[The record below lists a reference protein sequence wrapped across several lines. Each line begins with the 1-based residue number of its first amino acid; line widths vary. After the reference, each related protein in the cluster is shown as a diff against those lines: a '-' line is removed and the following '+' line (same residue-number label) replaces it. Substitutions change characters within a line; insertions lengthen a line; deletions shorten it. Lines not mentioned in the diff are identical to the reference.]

1 MVTIKLDPNK
11 MDTLFFL
18 CAHDFK
24 HDFIEDKTRSEN
36 AYIDIDPSLYQ
47 GGSITETV
55 DVDLRPLSMPSSS
68 NVDLRPLSMPSS
80 SIEDVSDPKSLPLA
94 YYIYVNLLIEVGE
107 ENIEE
112 TFDNFCNSL
121 ERIVMREEIS
131 RATQK
136 RMLQLGS
143 DNHQNG
149 GQLTEMDAVNIL
161 FKLDLPK
168 RLTEIDAANILLKLD
183 QSKEFTEAETE
194 VANIL
199 LELWESTPIDELT
212 ETEKKVLIELRK
224 ILNTPSKPA
233 AAPAPESKSE
243 SKPGV
248 RTSRRL
254 AAQPQTA
261 YASESEDPEPPSEK
275 VIDEW
280 DEKLNIYKDWLYST
294 NPTEFDK
301 FKNETDLEPNP
312 ENIISYYKPFSDI
325 EEVVSDPSRH
335 HVWYTN
341 FDSITKIKGNFERAL
356 ADRGFPIMKK
366 ITIHAKNKKIIKNF
380 TDLLLSEW
388 EKFSNLKSNEI
399 YTRKDKFNSSYK
411 DEKLWEDTQKH
422 YDSTPPS
429 SVLKN
434 EIQKYWTEV
443 NRPVKEGGPTIIN
456 NSAILQKYRAD
467 TIMISK
473 EPKFFTRKADD
484 KTGDIWYCHIS
495 SVVDGQSI
503 CATASSENQKEETDI
518 SVIDTTDRKIK
529 IKIKYGSPVPNMYN
543 LCISLSNDGEEIK
556 GSLVNEFNGDSPL
569 SAYNVT
575 KRFIKECI
583 KLEDGRLPREKGIL
597 EPLTFEEMKLSTY
610 EIMGIFA
617 LKLMG
622 DFSQE
627 LYAVTTA
634 NTLYLANDRPS
645 VARYLLLKKYGIVN
659 EEPLSEKNNGGGYL
673 SYSHPSG
680 KPRQYNYFLI
690 TDGGAIISTGTN
702 YVGGSKAK
710 RKSRRSRKTR
720 MKTKRKSR
728 RSRKNRMKTKRK
740 SRRSRKNR
748 MKTKRKS
755 RRGRRRKK

>member
-1 MVTIKLDPNK
+1 MVTIELNPNK

-36 AYIDIDPSLYQ
+36 AYIDIDPSLYK

-55 DVDLRPLSMPSSS
+55 D
-68 NVDLRPLSMPSS
+68 VDLRPLSMPSS

-233 AAPAPESKSE
+233 AAPESESE

-254 AAQPQTA
+254 AAQPQTV

-294 NPTEFDK
+294 NPTEFEK
-301 FKNETDLEPNP
+301 FKKETDPEPNP
-312 ENIISYYKPFSDI
+312 GNIISYYKPFSDI

-366 ITIHAKNKKIIKNF
+366 
-380 TDLLLSEW
+380 L
-388 EKFSNLKSNEI
+388 
-399 YTRKDKFNSSYK
+399 
-411 DEKLWEDTQKH
+411 
-422 YDSTPPS
+422 
-429 SVLKN
+429 
-434 EIQKYWTEV
+434 
-443 NRPVKEGGPTIIN
+443 
-456 NSAILQKYRAD
+456 
-467 TIMISK
+467 
-473 EPKFFTRKADD
+473 
-484 KTGDIWYCHIS
+484 
-495 SVVDGQSI
+495 
-503 CATASSENQKEETDI
+503 
-518 SVIDTTDRKIK
+518 
-529 IKIKYGSPVPNMYN
+529 
-543 LCISLSNDGEEIK
+543 
-556 GSLVNEFNGDSPL
+556 
-569 SAYNVT
+569 
-575 KRFIKECI
+575 
-583 KLEDGRLPREKGIL
+583 
-597 EPLTFEEMKLSTY
+597 
-610 EIMGIFA
+610 
-617 LKLMG
+617 
-622 DFSQE
+622 
-627 LYAVTTA
+627 
-634 NTLYLANDRPS
+634 
-645 VARYLLLKKYGIVN
+645 
-659 EEPLSEKNNGGGYL
+659 
-673 SYSHPSG
+673 
-680 KPRQYNYFLI
+680 
-690 TDGGAIISTGTN
+690 
-702 YVGGSKAK
+702 
-710 RKSRRSRKTR
+710 
-720 MKTKRKSR
+720 
-728 RSRKNRMKTKRK
+728 
-740 SRRSRKNR
+740 
-748 MKTKRKS
+748 
-755 RRGRRRKK
+755 